1 MNMKVN
7 FNNLRKQSVYAYEKL
22 VKELN
27 ASIVRDDQWAKP
39 NCIHHNQ
46 QVNIKGYVLV
56 DAEAI
61 QKHLHS
67 LRTMIGAIAATSME
81 DEDEFKDVYQEI
93 YPKEGET
100 MPCFNEEEEK

>member
-1 MNMKVN
+1 MKVN

-27 ASIVRDDQWAKP
+27 ASIVKGDQYAKP
-39 NCIHHNQ
+39 NAIYHDQ

-61 QKHLHS
+61 QKHLDS

-81 DEDEFKDVYQEI
+81 DEEEFKDVYQEI
-93 YPKEGET
+93 YPKDGET